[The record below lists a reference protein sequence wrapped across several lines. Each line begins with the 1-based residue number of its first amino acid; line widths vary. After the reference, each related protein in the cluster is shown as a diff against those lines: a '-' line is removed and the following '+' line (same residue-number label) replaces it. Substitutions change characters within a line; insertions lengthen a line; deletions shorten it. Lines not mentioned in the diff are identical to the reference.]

1 MTIRL
6 YPSRLPGEP
15 LETHEHR
22 DTTIHDWMLQ
32 HVDNYRNDMVQ
43 RVTFEVNGK
52 PVPPAEWPLCFI
64 SAESDVKVY
73 PIPGEGVTATTIAA
87 WAAAAIAAAS
97 AVYVLIT
104 MSNMDKGGYSSS
116 SGLGLDLNPAKANQA
131 KLGDPIREVFGRC
144 RIYPDYVVQPV
155 TRFNPD
161 DPTLMTVEM
170 MVCLGKGNF
179 AFTNGDIRVGS
190 TPISALG
197 DSFNYNVYSPGADV
211 SGDRRSENW
220 FNSTE
225 VGGTSSGTGLD
236 MAQTSPDADDIIA
249 DSMTVS
255 GSSVTFTGLDT
266 DDDDDNDEN
275 DNALPPSWVAGAV
288 VELKAPANYQITT
301 AAGYSVIASPLL
313 TEIAPVV
320 GMPVTLGFNSVDYDL
335 FIASY
340 TPGQAAVPGTGGS
353 AAKVQASAAPTT
365 YDFST
370 SSSTFTITWQGVTY
384 PVSLVANYVSMSGLL
399 AAITEGLT
407 GSGLVAQ
414 DNGGTVLITEAAS
427 PFAGGA
433 ITSSSLPAAVFGD
446 APVYTSGTASTGGSP
461 AVTANVTL
469 AYNSATGTAFSGM
482 PEGVQRLSLAHR
494 GNEYQIASAD
504 GTTATVVRLVNGAVD
519 ESWPGFT
526 ARTMIDY
533 EATGLNDTLSWL
545 GPFLVCPENETVDM
559 FEVNFSF
566 PSGICGFDSKGKKRI
581 RHCEWEIQYRVYG
594 SGSGWTSR
602 QGVYA
607 LKNINGLGFTER
619 FDLSSPGLV
628 EVRCRRRNEQGSNN
642 ARDSMYWQAL
652 RGRLLARPTSYA
664 DVTLMGVTVEAG
676 GKLAA
681 QSDRRVNVVAT
692 RIYDSGVARSI
703 SGALYHV
710 GRSLGMEM
718 DTEAIDALEQTYWT
732 PNGEYFDFATGDSI
746 SALEML
752 QKIAAAGKS
761 YFLLNTQS
769 VASVGREGVKP
780 WTGAITP
787 HEMVSEMQ
795 TDFVTV
801 TDDDYDGVDV
811 TYINGSTWAE
821 ETVQCRLPG
830 NPTPLK
836 IEAYRADGVGNPDHA
851 YQIGMRRLRK
861 YQLQRMTH
869 KTTTELDA
877 LCYNV
882 GDRIVLTD
890 DIPGSNTISCLI
902 ESMATAGGVTTFDV
916 SEPLDW
922 TFANPRVYLRYQDG
936 KASRLFEASPTGD
949 NYQVSVPYQSEFAD
963 ILLDDPIIEP
973 PRLIFCSSESDLY
986 HAIVSEIVPQDDGT
1000 CEITARQYR
1009 AEFYDYD
1016 DATYPGDVA

>member
-15 LETHEHR
+15 LETYEHR
-22 DTTIHDWMLQ
+22 DTTLHDWMLQ
-32 HVDNYRNDMVQ
+32 HVDNYRDEIVQ
-43 RVTFEVNGK
+43 RVAFEVNGK

-64 SAESDVKVY
+64 SAESDVKAY

-116 SGLGLDLNPAKANQA
+116 NGLGLDLNPAKANQA

-161 DPTLMTVEM
+161 DPTRMTVEM

-190 TPISALG
+190 TPILALG
-197 DSFNYNVYSPGADV
+197 DSFSHNVYAPGADV

-225 VGGTSSGTGLD
+225 VGGTSSGSGLD
-236 MAQTSPDADDIIA
+236 MAQTSPDSTDITA
-249 DSMTVS
+249 DSMTVL
-255 GSSVTFTGLDT
+255 GPSVTFSGLVDSSV
-266 DDDDDNDEN
+266 DDDEGNS
-275 DNALPPSWVAGAV
+275 LPESWVTGALV
-288 VELKAPANYQITT
+288 TIVAPANFQIST
-301 AAGYSVIASPLL
+301 AAGYSVLTNDLIAEINPSP
-313 TEIAPVV
+313 
-320 GMPVTLGFNSVDYDL
+320 GMPVTLEINGAQYDL
-335 FIASY
+335 FIATY
-340 TPGQAAVPGTGGS
+340 TPKQDAVPGVGGT
-353 AAKVQASAAPTT
+353 AAAVRGNAAPTT
-365 YDFST
+365 YDFSVNNEN
-370 SSSTFTITWQGVTY
+370 FTLIWQGNYYFVQ
-384 PVSLVANYVSMSGLL
+384 LVDNYITMSGLL
-399 AAITEGLT
+399 DAINSKLT
-407 GSGLVAQ
+407 GSGLIAH
-414 DNGGTVLITEAAS
+414 DDGGVVRIEEISS
-427 PFAGGA
+427 PWKGGD
-433 ITSSSLPAAVFGD
+433 IDSIFPVSVFGD
-446 APVYTSGTASTGGSP
+446 DPEFTHGTASSGGSP
-461 AVTANVTL
+461 AITANVTL
-469 AYNSATGTAFSGM
+469 AYGSVTGAAFSGI
-482 PEGVQRLSLAHR
+482 PEGSQRLSLAHR
-494 GNEYQIASAD
+494 GNEYRIADAD
-504 GTTATVVRLVNGAVD
+504 GTTATVQRLVDGVID
-519 ESWPGFT
+519 PTWQGFSP
-526 ARTMIDY
+526 RTMIDY
-533 EATGLNDTLSWL
+533 QATGISDNNTWM
-545 GPFLVCPENETVDM
+545 GPFLVCPENELVDA

-594 SGSGWTSR
+594 SGAGWTSK

-607 LKNINGLGFTER
+607 LKNVNGLGFTER
-619 FDLSSPGLV
+619 FNLASPGLV
-628 EVRCRRRNEQGSNN
+628 EVRCRRLNEQGSNN

-652 RGRLLARPTSYA
+652 RGRLLARPSSYA
-664 DVTLMGVTVEAG
+664 GVTLMGVTVETG

-718 DTEAIDALEQTYWT
+718 DTVAIDALEQAYWT
-732 PNGEYFDFATGDSI
+732 PNGETFDFATGDSI

-752 QKIAAAGKS
+752 QKIAAAGKG

-795 TDFVTV
+795 TDFSTV

-811 TYINGSTWAE
+811 TYINGTTWAE

-830 NPTPLK
+830 NPTPQK
-836 IEAYRADGVGNPDHA
+836 IEACRADGVGNPDHA
-851 YQIGMRRLRK
+851 YQFGMRRLRK

-882 GDRIVLTD
+882 GDRVVLTD

-902 ESMATAGGVTTFDV
+902 ESMATAGGVTIFDV

-922 TFANPRVYLRYQDG
+922 TFTNPRIFLRYQDG
-936 KASRLFEASPTGD
+936 TASRLFEASPTGD
-949 NYQVSVPYQSEFAD
+949 NYQVSVPFQSEFAD
-963 ILLDDPIIEP
+963 ILMDDPIIEP

-986 HAIVSEIVPQDDGT
+986 DAIVSEVVPQDDGT
-1000 CEITARQYR
+1000 CEVTARQYR

-1016 DATYPGDVA
+1016 NATYPGDVA

>member
-15 LETHEHR
+15 LETYEHR
-22 DTTIHDWMLQ
+22 DTTLHDWMLQ
-32 HVDNYRNDMVQ
+32 HVDNYRNEMAQ
-43 RVTFEVNGK
+43 RVAFEVNGK

-64 SAESDVKVY
+64 SAESDVKAY

-116 SGLGLDLNPAKANQA
+116 NGLGLDLNPAKANQA

-190 TPISALG
+190 TPILALG
-197 DSFNYNVYSPGADV
+197 DSFSHNVYAPGADV

-225 VGGTSSGTGLD
+225 VGGTSSGSGLD
-236 MAQTSPDADDIIA
+236 MAQTSPDSTDITA

-255 GSSVTFTGLDT
+255 GPSVTFSGLVDSSV
-266 DDDDDNDEN
+266 DDDEGNS
-275 DNALPPSWVAGAV
+275 LPESWVTGALV
-288 VELKAPANYQITT
+288 TIVAPANFQISTS
-301 AAGYSVIASPLL
+301 AGYSVLTNDLIAEINPSP
-313 TEIAPVV
+313 
-320 GMPVTLGFNSVDYDL
+320 GMPVTLEINGAQYDL
-335 FIASY
+335 FIATY
-340 TPGQAAVPGTGGS
+340 TPKQDAVPGVGGTAS
-353 AAKVQASAAPTT
+353 AVRGNAAPTT
-365 YDFST
+365 YDFSVNNENF
-370 SSSTFTITWQGVTY
+370 SLFWQGHYYFVQ
-384 PVSLVANYVSMSGLL
+384 LVDNYITMSGLL
-399 AAITEGLT
+399 DAINSKLT
-407 GSGLVAQ
+407 GSGLIAH
-414 DNGGTVLITEAAS
+414 DDGGVVRIVEISS
-427 PFAGGA
+427 PWKGGD
-433 ITSSSLPAAVFGD
+433 IDSIFPVSVFGD
-446 APVYTSGTASTGGSP
+446 DPEFTLGTASSGGSP
-461 AVTANVTL
+461 AITANVTL
-469 AYNSATGTAFSGM
+469 AYGSETGAAFSGI
-482 PEGVQRLSLAHR
+482 PEGSQRLSLAHR
-494 GNEYQIASAD
+494 GNEYRIADAD
-504 GTTATVVRLVNGAVD
+504 GTTATVQRLIDGVID
-519 ESWPGFT
+519 PTWLGFSP
-526 ARTMIDY
+526 RTMIDY
-533 EATGLNDTLSWL
+533 QATGISDNNTWM
-545 GPFLVCPENETVDM
+545 GPFLVCPENEVVDA

-594 SGSGWTSR
+594 SGAGWTSK

-607 LKNINGLGFTER
+607 LKNVNGLGFTER
-619 FDLSSPGLV
+619 FNLASPGLV
-628 EVRCRRRNEQGSNN
+628 EVRCRRLNEQGSNN

-652 RGRLLARPTSYA
+652 RGRLLARPSSYA
-664 DVTLMGVTVEAG
+664 GVTLMGVTVETG

-710 GRSLGMEM
+710 GQSLGMEM
-718 DTEAIDALEQTYWT
+718 DTAAIDALEETYWT
-732 PNGEYFDFATGDSI
+732 PNGETFDFATGDSI

-787 HEMVSEMQ
+787 HEMVSELQ
-795 TDFVTV
+795 TDFSTV

-811 TYINGSTWAE
+811 TYINGTTWAE

-830 NPTPLK
+830 NPTPKK

-861 YQLQRMTH
+861 YQLQRLTH

-882 GDRIVLTD
+882 GDRVVLTD

-902 ESMATAGGVTTFDV
+902 ESMATAGGVTIFDV

-922 TFANPRVYLRYQDG
+922 TFANPRIFLRYQDG
-936 KASRLFEASPTGD
+936 TASRLFEASPTGD

-963 ILLDDPIIEP
+963 ILMGDPIIEP

-986 HAIVSEIVPQDDGT
+986 DAIVSEVVPQDDGT
-1000 CEITARQYR
+1000 CEVTARQYR

-1016 DATYPGDVA
+1016 NATYPGDVA

>member
-15 LETHEHR
+15 LETYEHR
-22 DTTIHDWMLQ
+22 DTTLHDWMLQ
-32 HVDNYRNDMVQ
+32 HVDNYRNEMAQ
-43 RVTFEVNGK
+43 RVSFEVNGK
-52 PVPPAEWPLCFI
+52 LVPPAEWPLCFI
-64 SAESDVKVY
+64 RAESDVKAY

-116 SGLGLDLNPAKANQA
+116 NGLGLDLNPAKANQA

-190 TPISALG
+190 TPILALG
-197 DSFNYNVYSPGADV
+197 DSFSHNVYAPGADV

-225 VGGTSSGTGLD
+225 VGGTSSGSGLD
-236 MAQTSPDADDIIA
+236 MAQTSPDSTDITA

-255 GSSVTFTGLDT
+255 GPSVTFSGLVDSSV
-266 DDDDDNDEN
+266 DDDEGNS
-275 DNALPPSWVAGAV
+275 LPESWVTGALV
-288 VELKAPANYQITT
+288 TLVAPANFQVSTS
-301 AAGYSVIASPLL
+301 AGYSVLTNDLIAEINPSP
-313 TEIAPVV
+313 
-320 GMPVTLGFNSVDYDL
+320 GMPVTLEINGAQYDL
-335 FIASY
+335 FIATY
-340 TPGQAAVPGTGGS
+340 TPKQDAVPGVGGT
-353 AAKVQASAAPTT
+353 AAAVRGNAAPTT
-365 YDFST
+365 YDFSVNNENF
-370 SSSTFTITWQGVTY
+370 SLFWQGNYYFVQ
-384 PVSLVANYVSMSGLL
+384 LVDNYITMSGLL
-399 AAITEGLT
+399 DAINTKLT
-407 GSGLVAQ
+407 GSGLIAH
-414 DNGGTVLITEAAS
+414 DDGGVVRIVEISS
-427 PFAGGA
+427 PWKGGD
-433 ITSSSLPAAVFGD
+433 IDSIFPVSVFGD
-446 APVYTSGTASTGGSP
+446 DPEFTIGTASSGGSP
-461 AVTANVTL
+461 AITANVTL
-469 AYNSATGTAFSGM
+469 AYGSATGAAFSGI
-482 PEGVQRLSLAHR
+482 PEGSQRLSLAHR
-494 GNEYQIASAD
+494 GNEYRIADAD
-504 GTTATVVRLVNGAVD
+504 GTTATVQRVIDGAVD
-519 ESWPGFT
+519 PSWPGFSP
-526 ARTMIDY
+526 RTMIDY
-533 EATGLNDTLSWL
+533 QATGISDNNTWM
-545 GPFLVCPENETVDM
+545 GPFLVCPENEVVDA

-594 SGSGWTSR
+594 SGAGWTSK

-607 LKNINGLGFTER
+607 LKNVNGLGFTER
-619 FDLSSPGLV
+619 FNLASPGLV
-628 EVRCRRRNEQGSNN
+628 EVRCRRLNEQGSNN

-652 RGRLLARPTSYA
+652 RGRLLARPSSYA
-664 DVTLMGVTVEAG
+664 GVTLMGVTVETG

-692 RIYDSGVARSI
+692 RIYDTGVARSI

-710 GRSLGMEM
+710 GRSLDMEM
-718 DTEAIDALEQTYWT
+718 DTVAIDALEQAYWT
-732 PNGEYFDFATGDSI
+732 PNGETFDFATGDSI

-752 QKIAAAGKS
+752 QKIAAAGKG

-795 TDFVTV
+795 TDFSTV

-811 TYINGSTWAE
+811 TYINGTTWAE

-830 NPTPLK
+830 NPTPQK
-836 IEAYRADGVGNPDHA
+836 IEAYRADGVGNPDYA

-902 ESMATAGGVTTFDV
+902 ESMATAGGVTTFEV

-922 TFANPRVYLRYQDG
+922 TFANPRIYLRYQDG
-936 KASRLFEASPTGD
+936 TASRLFEASPTGD

-963 ILLDDPIIEP
+963 ILMDDPIIEP
-973 PRLIFCSSESDLY
+973 PRLIFCSSESDFY
-986 HAIVSEIVPQDDGT
+986 DAIVSEVVPQDDGT
-1000 CEITARQYR
+1000 CEVTARQYR
-1009 AEFYDYD
+1009 DDFYDYD
-1016 DATYPGDVA
+1016 NATYPGDVA